1 MTTVTEKLIQLAQD
15 GYYPQAF
22 TGLAAVGG
30 DSALNYL
37 LEQSYVPARVDAVIP
52 ALGQIGGQSA
62 VARLQEF
69 AASDVDA
76 TRAGAYQALAVTGE
90 PFVVDFLFDAIAAE
104 SSPIFKSIA
113 VNSLVL
119 ALQNQ

>member
-22 TGLAAVGG
+22 AALAAVGG
-30 DSALNYL
+30 DPALNYL
-37 LEQSYVPARVDAVIP
+37 LEQSYVPARVDAVMP
-52 ALGQIGGQSA
+52 ALGRIGGQAA
-62 VARLQEF
+62 VTRLQEF
-69 AASDVDA
+69 ATSDVDA

-90 PFVVDFLFDAIAAE
+90 SFVVDFLFEAIASE
-104 SSPIFKSIA
+104 TSPIFKSIA
-113 VNSLVL
+113 VSALVT